1 MKQTWYYSV
10 VSSIQEAETGG
21 SQVKHLVYLVEPQY
35 EEIKTECMI
44 YLYST
49 IANEYFQEN

>member
-10 VSSIQEAETGG
+10 VSSIQEAETRG
-21 SQVKHLVYLVEPQY
+21 SEVKHLVYLVEPQY